1 VANFRFIL
9 TPLDYTPTAT
19 SADSNYPVTN
29 LELYGNLLRAWKA
42 TVATGIVNVTLDFGV
57 GNTLS
62 ALAADPGIFLDDLNA
77 TSLRIQGN
85 SVTTDWVTPPWD
97 QAITVAKDEQVMRYK
112 DFRRLADLN
121 AAAFTYRYLNI
132 RILSQTPT
140 DAANYR
146 IARAF
151 VGQILELTV
160 NPSYDS
166 GATRRD
172 ERIDTKFIDG
182 GFERSLMGEPYVD
195 LTWPRRLPSEAAR
208 SEQYQIEHV
217 LTPFVMWDAGLG
229 GTQDARMLMRMDDA
243 EMKRA
248 YLNLYD
254 THWGFRE
261 VI

>member
-1 VANFRFIL
+1 MANFRFIL
-9 TPLDYTPTAT
+9 SPLDYTPAAT

-29 LELYGNLLRAWKA
+29 LEDYGHLRRPWKA
-42 TVATGIVNVTLDFGV
+42 AVATGIVNVTLDFGA
-57 GNTLS
+57 GNTLNS
-62 ALAADPGIFLDDLNA
+62 LAADPGIFLDDLNV

-121 AAAFTYRYLNI
+121 AAAFAYRYLNI
-132 RILSQTPT
+132 RIPSQTPT
-140 DAANYR
+140 DALTYR
-146 IARAF
+146 LSRAF

-160 NPSYDS
+160 NPSSGS

-172 ERIDTKFIDG
+172 ERVDTKFLDG
-182 GFERSLMGEPYVD
+182 GIERSEMGEPYVE
-195 LTWPRRLPSEAAR
+195 LAFPRPLPSEASR
-208 SEQYQIEHV
+208 SEQHQVENV
-217 LTPFVMWDAGLG
+217 LTPFVMWNAARG
-229 GTQDARMLMRMDDA
+229 GTQDASIVIRMDDA
-243 EMKRA
+243 EMRQTFLHA
-248 YLNLYD
+248 YE